1 MRTMTTT
8 KMRMLGGI
16 FRSSVLFDIVVVVT
30 LCAVRLL
37 VGFLLCYTD
46 LSVADLHS

>member
-1 MRTMTTT
+1 MRTMRTT
-8 KMRMLGGI
+8 RMLGGI

-37 VGFLLCYTD
+37 VGFLLCYTG